1 MGRGRGSVVGRGLY
15 STATEIF
22 QNPGETVEARK
33 LWVQQRHCVIYF
45 NMAACI
51 IISTIWDAEAGGPQT

>member
-1 MGRGRGSVVGRGLY
+1 MVGRGLY

-22 QNPGETVEARK
+22 QNPEETVEARK

-51 IISTIWDAEAGGPQT
+51 IISTTWDAEAEGSQT